1 MIRQILNYNID
12 NVILCGKLFKSV
24 LNDMKIKTDKI
35 IYMSNEY
42 KIMQF
47 LKKNL
52 HNNDT
57 ILIKGSNLTKVN
69 NLANMLILNRE

>member
-1 MIRQILNYNID
+1 
-12 NVILCGKLFKSV
+12 
-24 LNDMKIKTDKI
+24 MKIKTNKI
-35 IYMSNEY
+35 IYMSNEN

-69 NLANMLILNRE
+69 NLANMLISNQE